1 MAMHGVDGGCGWLGC
16 VCWRVLNANVSTTA
30 LSKWSCDTIGFY
42 SQPDLMRQH
51 DVISNTFFASRQ
63 PLPLEPALGHM
74 DTAHRAGAATHTGAL
89 ALREPAHQV
98 AVVKGVVTFGDT
110 NLATLG
116 QQL

>member
-1 MAMHGVDGGCGWLGC
+1 
-16 VCWRVLNANVSTTA
+16 
-30 LSKWSCDTIGFY
+30 
-42 SQPDLMRQH
+42 
-51 DVISNTFFASRQ
+51 
-63 PLPLEPALGHM
+63 M

-89 ALREPAHQV
+89 ALREPAHQA